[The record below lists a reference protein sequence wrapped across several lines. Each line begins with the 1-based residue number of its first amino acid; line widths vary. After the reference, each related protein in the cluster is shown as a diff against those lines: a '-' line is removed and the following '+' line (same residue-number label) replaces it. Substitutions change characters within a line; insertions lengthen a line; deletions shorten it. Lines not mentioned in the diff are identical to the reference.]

1 MGRRSVW
8 LHVSP
13 TIMSRLPLGDRSQ
26 PQKFSIV
33 IFGDADSTSRQRRRG
48 KGIGPCPC
56 VVHKCADLSSLSRP
70 ALCQPPVSSEAMAK
84 QRSYHEVKGMQRS
97 QEGNSRSGDQTR
109 SAPVG
114 QIYAGKYPM
123 NGTCTCVRTTFSC
136 DVAQVAY
143 AGELCQFCVSFP
155 ADIPCVLSGIL
166 ALRCLSESPLT
177 TQWIST
183 VPNYN
188 FIQPTHP

>member
-33 IFGDADSTSRQRRRG
+33 IFDDADSTSRQRRRG

-123 NGTCTCVRTTFSC
+123 NGTCTCVRTAFSC

-155 ADIPCVLSGIL
+155 VDIPCVLSGIS
-166 ALRCLSESPLT
+166 ALRCLSELPLA